1 MAKVLK
7 KVIPLAVAVIACLWV
22 LVGVIDFSRVRSY
35 KLPIFCVWSL
45 RFLDGGSGTY
55 TGLGYSFEIHGDFIG
70 AEALGVTEY
79 TAKIFG
85 QPVMTGVQEQQ

>member
-1 MAKVLK
+1 MAKKLK
-7 KVIPLAVAVIACLWV
+7 KIIPLAAAVIVCLWA
-22 LVGVIDFSRVRSY
+22 LIGVIDFSRVRSH

-55 TGLGYSFEIHGDFIG
+55 TGLGYSFEIKGDFIG

-85 QPVMTGVQEQQ
+85 QPVLSEVSCR